1 MLIILLVPMVYLQI
15 VAKYQTLRE
24 IHMNKTVLSIVLLL
38 GLAVVVG
45 SSAVSYAAQSAE
57 GVMDDT
63 RHYYYGEG

>member
-38 GLAVVVG
+38 GLAVLVG
-45 SSAVSYAAQSAE
+45 LSAVSYAAQSA
-57 GVMDDT
+57 GGRDRMILSLLL
-63 RHYYYGEG
+63 R